1 MQNVDTQQ
9 AKFEKTLSLR
19 EKKSSLTAKCCL
31 KGFWFDTDVHPGNVV
46 SVQGVWD
53 EDRRLFMITTDAGL
67 IVTSPDTL
75 ISGTSVVGSMFCP
88 RKSVLGERFRPI
100 EMGEVTNVSPMTN
113 KVCRFS
119 LKSQLF

>member
-9 AKFEKTLSLR
+9 AKFEKILSLR

-53 EDRRLFMITTDAGL
+53 ADRRVFMVTSDAGL

-88 RKSVLGERFRPI
+88 RKSVLNERFRPI
-100 EMGEVTNVSPMTN
+100 VMGEVTNVNPIIIKAAQISF
-113 KVCRFS
+113 KC
-119 LKSQLF
+119 QLF